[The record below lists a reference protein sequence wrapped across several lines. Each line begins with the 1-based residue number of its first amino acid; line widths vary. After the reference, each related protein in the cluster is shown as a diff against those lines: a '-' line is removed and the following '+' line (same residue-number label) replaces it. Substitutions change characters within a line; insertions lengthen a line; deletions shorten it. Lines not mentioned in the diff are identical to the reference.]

1 MSAKAS
7 GAAGG
12 PNGEARHR
20 THHDGSSGRAFTVEQ
35 KAAVIRVK
43 RCKAT
48 AFYDILGLEE
58 VKATATDTDIKKAY
72 RKLSLL
78 THPDKNG
85 YDGADE
91 AFKMVSRAFQILSD
105 PDKKKKFDTFGGDPE
120 SRFGS
125 AGGGGGGGGPGP
137 SSPFSNFARANGTP
151 GRGGMFE
158 EDISP
163 EELFRQFFGGGMG
176 GGGFGTPFGGGLFD
190 TGPGFIFNLNGQNFG
205 GPGVR
210 VHQFGGG
217 RPRRRPHAH
226 DSNTS
231 ESSSPPNPLQTLASL
246 LPLLLLFLLPLLSSL
261 FSSFSSSTPTGPAIS
276 FASAPP
282 HTLAR
287 TSGNLQIPY
296 FVNPAEVSEYSSA
309 QWRRLDRAAETHYL
323 GGLRQECEAETQAR
337 QRLEQEAQGFFWQDT
352 EKMER
357 ARRMEMRSC
366 RRLREL
372 SGGYYF

>member
-1 MSAKAS
+1 MSGKAS
-7 GAAGG
+7 GSSNP

-20 THHDGSSGRAFTVEQ
+20 THNDGSSGRAFTVEQ

-58 VKATATDTDIKKAY
+58 VKTTCTDTEIKKAY

-85 YDGADE
+85 YEGADE

-120 SRFGS
+120 SRFG
-125 AGGGGGGGGPGP
+125 AGGGGPGP
-137 SSPFSNFARANGTP
+137 SSPFSGFARANGTP
-151 GRGGMFE
+151 GRGSMFE

-163 EELFRQFFGGGMG
+163 EELFRQFFGGGGMG
-176 GGGFGTPFGGGLFD
+176 GGGFGGPFGGGLFD
-190 TGPGFIFNLNGQNFG
+190 TGPGFVFNLNGQTFG
-205 GPGVR
+205 GPGIR
-210 VHQFGGG
+210 VQQFGGG
-217 RPRRRPHAH
+217 RPRRRPHNHEA
-226 DSNTS
+226 
-231 ESSSPPNPLQTLASL
+231 SSSNEPPPSPLQTLTSL

-261 FSSFSSSTPTGPAIS
+261 FSSAFTGPSGPSVS
-276 FASAPP
+276 FASHPP
-282 HTLAR
+282 YTLQHT
-287 TSGNLQIPY
+287 SSNLKIAY
-296 FVNPAEVSEYSSA
+296 FVNPADVAEYSA
-309 QWRRLDRAAETHYL
+309 AKWRGLDKQAETRYL
-323 GGLRQECEAETQAR
+323 NVLQGECESERLAR

-357 ARRMEMRSC
+357 ARRMELRSC
-366 RRLREL
+366 KRLREL
-372 SGGYYF
+372 TGGG